1 MADIEAQEKREQEE
15 KEQALKAKIALKNC
29 IKIY

>member
-1 MADIEAQEKREQEE
+1 MADIEAQEKREREE
-15 KEQALKAKIALKNC
+15 KEQARKAKIALKNY

>member
-1 MADIEAQEKREQEE
+1 MADIEAQEKREREE
-15 KEQALKAKIALKNC
+15 NEQARKAKIALKNC

>member
-1 MADIEAQEKREQEE
+1 MADIESQEKREREE
-15 KEQALKAKIALKNC
+15 KEQDRKAKIALKNC